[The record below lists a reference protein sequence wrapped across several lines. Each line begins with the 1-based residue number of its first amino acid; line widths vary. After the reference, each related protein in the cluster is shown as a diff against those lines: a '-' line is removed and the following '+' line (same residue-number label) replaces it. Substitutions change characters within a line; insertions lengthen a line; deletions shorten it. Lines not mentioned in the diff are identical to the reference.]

1 MKREL
6 IKEAA
11 MDGFSLEE
19 LKSIGSFNNRYKYC
33 LQMLGKPIG
42 RGSSRIVFQIDDEK
56 VLKLAYNRK
65 GIAQNEAEADWNMQ
79 NYGVVP
85 ILYEVDDDYMYII
98 TEFVL
103 QAKPEDFQQC
113 LGMSFEDFQKIVIM
127 IYNQYARRPLPT
139 DMSWDTFN
147 EVMEN
152 NDWLYQ
158 LDTFMSDYQL
168 PFGDITRIANIG
180 LCSRDGEAELVIL
193 DNGLN
198 DEVYNQYYRR

>member
-1 MKREL
+1 
-6 IKEAA
+6 
-11 MDGFSLEE
+11 
-19 LKSIGSFNNRYKYC
+19 
-33 LQMLGKPIG
+33 
-42 RGSSRIVFQIDDEK
+42 
-56 VLKLAYNRK
+56 
-65 GIAQNEAEADWNMQ
+65 
-79 NYGVVP
+79 
-85 ILYEVDDDYMYII
+85 
-98 TEFVL
+98 
-103 QAKPEDFQQC
+103 
-113 LGMSFEDFQKIVIM
+113 M

-198 DEVYNQYYRR
+198 DEVYNQYYSR